1 MFNLLTPANLHD
13 YQRECVV
20 HQLQHDDSMLW
31 LQMGL
36 GKEQPCSEPV
46 LTPWGWRAIGA
57 IRVGDYVIGSN
68 GAPTRVHGVY
78 PQGNKEVVT
87 VRFSDGAF
95 ARCGWDHLWYFQ
107 SEHERFKGLPGKV
120 KTIREIFDMGLTK
133 KNGKNGTMFKWS
145 IPLVQP
151 VSYDLQKKLPIDAY
165 TLGVLLGDGCI
176 IESGFSICTDLS
188 TLKLIKATQ
197 IRPHETST
205 YTGYGYLPGVKHI
218 LRDLDLMG
226 KRSWEKHIPEM
237 YLRATIHDRLRLLQ
251 GLLDT
256 DGSPIDKGGVEFSS
270 TSEALIDGVIELT
283 QSLGGIARNKVSRF
297 TNYQGGVGRES
308 WRVNVKLPSDL
319 TPFRLR
325 RKLDNW
331 VRPTKYQPMRK
342 IVAIES
348 EGRKE
353 ASVCISVDAHDS
365 LYVTRNYILTHNTPI
380 TLTTIVERMK
390 AEQVQKVLIFGPL
403 RVIQAVWAREARKWS
418 HTNHLRFS
426 VIHGNKEKRARALFA
441 NADIFL
447 INYENMNWLA
457 ETLDH
462 YYLSQGKTIPF
473 QMVVYD
479 EVSKLKNSTA
489 LRMAGGK
496 RDRKDGRGEPVQ
508 IRVTGWRKMIDHFK
522 YRTGL
527 TGTPASNG
535 YLDLHGQYL
544 AVDGGKRL
552 GTHITHYKDSYFVS
566 DFKGWSFTPSEI
578 GKQCIESNIADI
590 TKKMD
595 ARDHLKGLPDVN
607 VVNMMVDL
615 PIAARKA
622 YAEMEKTLFAKLDN
636 GSELEVFSKASVSN
650 KLLQFCNGSPYLNSG
665 SQEFEQLHDVKLE
678 ALEDIIEEA
687 AGQPVLCSYSFTADA
702 ERIMKKFKSLK
713 PVNLTTV
720 PSKQT
725 ESIINKWNNGQIKL
739 MIGHPACLHP
749 KTKVLTEFRGWVN
762 LIDVTDNERVFD
774 GVEFVNHSGCSYSGY
789 KEVIDVFGVTM
800 TPNHKLL
807 INSSWVEAEH
817 VRNCGSVKREA
828 LYQYEGDDQYL
839 SEMLTLRG
847 CIENTS
853 PKCDET
859 QPYEKDTLHPLHQRH
874 VSQFN
879 RDSNLENLARDESS
893 CQRSNRFKLRRAR
906 DNVVRIVGNFS
917 KFLQR
922 HARNICGQ
930 PHHRKSGRQQELFK
944 RKLHMGFDIQTTKQ
958 QAEQPCSDLSRRT
971 NALGRTLSQEWFQQN
986 NVIDAIESGNECRP
1000 SSDRRNEFELRKKFT
1015 HVYDL
1020 VNCGPRSRFLI
1031 KNDNDDVFISHNS
1044 MGHGVDGLQDS
1055 GSIVVWFGL
1064 NWSLEL
1070 YDQMNGRIDRQGQ
1083 KRPVSIIRIL
1093 CNDTV
1098 DLAVADAIERKTDDQ
1113 EGLKRALQRYRSG
1126 ITTNDLK
1133 VNFF

>member
-1 MFNLLTPANLHD
+1 MFNLLTPQNLHD
-13 YQRECVV
+13 YQRECVL
-20 HQLQHDDSMLW
+20 HQLQHNDSMLW

-36 GKEQPCSEPV
+36 GK
-46 LTPWGWRAIGA
+46 
-57 IRVGDYVIGSN
+57 
-68 GAPTRVHGVY
+68 
-78 PQGNKEVVT
+78 
-87 VRFSDGAF
+87 
-95 ARCGWDHLWYFQ
+95 
-107 SEHERFKGLPGKV
+107 
-120 KTIREIFDMGLTK
+120 
-133 KNGKNGTMFKWS
+133 
-145 IPLVQP
+145 
-151 VSYDLQKKLPIDAY
+151 
-165 TLGVLLGDGCI
+165 
-176 IESGFSICTDLS
+176 
-188 TLKLIKATQ
+188 
-197 IRPHETST
+197 
-205 YTGYGYLPGVKHI
+205 
-218 LRDLDLMG
+218 
-226 KRSWEKHIPEM
+226 
-237 YLRATIHDRLRLLQ
+237 
-251 GLLDT
+251 
-256 DGSPIDKGGVEFSS
+256 
-270 TSEALIDGVIELT
+270 
-283 QSLGGIARNKVSRF
+283 
-297 TNYQGGVGRES
+297 
-308 WRVNVKLPSDL
+308 
-319 TPFRLR
+319 
-325 RKLDNW
+325 
-331 VRPTKYQPMRK
+331 
-342 IVAIES
+342 
-348 EGRKE
+348 
-353 ASVCISVDAHDS
+353 
-365 LYVTRNYILTHNTPI
+365 TPI

-462 YYLSQGKTIPF
+462 YYLSQGKAIPF

-508 IRVTGWRKMIDHFK
+508 IKVTGWRKLIDCFS

-544 AVDGGKRL
+544 AVDGGERL
-552 GTHITHYKDSYFVS
+552 GTHVTHYKDSYFVS
-566 DFKGWSFTPSEI
+566 DFKGWSFTPSEL
-578 GKQCIESNIADI
+578 GKECIESKIADI

-595 ARDHLKGLPDVN
+595 ARDHLKGLPDVK
-607 VVNMMVDL
+607 VINMMVDL
-615 PIAARKA
+615 PEKARKA
-622 YAEMEKTLFAKLDN
+622 YAEMEKVLFTQLDN
-636 GSELEVFSKASVSN
+636 GRELEVFSKASVSN
-650 KLLQFCNGSPYLNSG
+650 KLLQFCNGSPYLS
-665 SQEFEQLHDVKLE
+665 SASTEFETLHDAKME

-713 PVNLTTV
+713 PVNLTEV

-725 ESIINKWNNGQIKL
+725 EAVINKWNRGEIKL
-739 MIGHPACLHP
+739 LIGHPACLHP
-749 KTKVLTEFRGWVN
+749 STKVLTELRGWVK
-762 LIDVTDNERVFD
+762 LIDVTAGDRVFD
-774 GVEFVNHSGCSYSGY
+774 GVEFVTHAGCSYSGY
-789 KEVIDVFGVTM
+789 KDVVDLFGVTL

-807 INSSWVEAEH
+807 IADEWVEARD
-817 VRNCGSVKREA
+817 VRNCRDTKREA
-828 LYQYEGDDQYL
+828 LYQYQGDDKYL
-839 SEMLTLRG
+839 SKMLTLRG

-853 PKCDET
+853 SKCDEA
-859 QPYEKDTLHPLHQRH
+859 QPYEKRTLHSLHQRNF
-874 VSQFN
+874 SQF
-879 RDSNLENLARDESS
+879 DQHSNLANMDRVKVSS
-893 CQRSNRFKLRRAR
+893 QRSNRFKLWRSW
-906 DNVVRIVGNFS
+906 NHVVRIMGNVY

-922 HARNICGQ
+922 HARNLRGQ
-930 PHHRKSGRQQELFK
+930 FNNRASGCEQRLLERQ
-944 RKLHMGFDIQTTKQ
+944 LHMGIDIQAAKQ
-958 QAEQPCSDLSRRT
+958 QKKQPLRHVPRRA
-971 NALGRTLSQEWFQQN
+971 NSPCGTLSQKRVQQN
-986 NVIDAIESGNECRP
+986 DVDHAIKPWNDRGP
-1000 SSDRRNEFELRKKFT
+1000 SSRSCEEFTIREGSSSIKKS

-1020 VNCGPRSRFLI
+1020 VNCGPRNRFVI
-1031 KNDNDDVFISHNS
+1031 KNGNDEVFISHNS

-1113 EGLKRALQRYRSG
+1113 EGLKQALQRYRSG
-1126 ITTNDLK
+1126 YTTNDLK